1 MCYRVIV
8 CNCNFSY
15 CSDRHWKTKKRQ
27 KPTILVKFRY
37 RHFDI
42 LMSQYNQVKTSHAFH
57 GCAKI
62 MLWLHAQRTKNP
74 DTSQT
79 HLSAF
84 NFHEYH
90 SDTSRHQPN
99 IPKTS
104 PGSIRCQQ
112 TKTDAN
118 RPHQTYSNSTCQ
130 CPGVSGAVCLC
141 LLLSVVIRCHRKLPG
156 EVWVVSGGCLVGVWR
171 YLSGIHGTQLF
182 FGGNWVLNPC
192 IMEPQRNNMKNYS
205 RKRLPYCNI
214 FCQDWC

>member
-1 MCYRVIV
+1 
-8 CNCNFSY
+8 
-15 CSDRHWKTKKRQ
+15 
-27 KPTILVKFRY
+27 
-37 RHFDI
+37 
-42 LMSQYNQVKTSHAFH
+42 MSQYNQVKTSHAFH

-141 LLLSVVIRCHRKLPG
+141 LLMSVGICWHRKLPG
-156 EVWVVSGGCLVGVWR
+156 EVLGMSGGCLVGVWR
-171 YLSGIHGTQLF
+171 CLSGIHGNWRHSYV
-182 FGGNWVLNPC
+182 FGGYLGSKSLQYGTTTLVWHSHERHDLCSPDYTETSKYQNVY
-192 IMEPQRNNMKNYS
+192 I
-205 RKRLPYCNI
+205 
-214 FCQDWC
+214 